1 MNYFGDIIDALAIF
15 ICIVVI
21 GCTSVQSHP
30 VEDSVISCDIYY
42 YKNDAPWVP
51 DWFCSGTVDAMLRQE
66 CIVSSDSLSIN
77 RIKHTVDSLVQLSTV
92 MISGAGKFL
101 DGGEE
106 IDTRYLVI
114 FNYPSRS
121 DTLSVGPVATSM
133 ISMHNRIFYSK
144 EIYYWIVET
153 IMSEDA
159 EWGNLFNLYHKDS
172 TFYVLPAQMDSD
184 AVIAYEYDIV
194 R

>member
-1 MNYFGDIIDALAIF
+1 MNYFGDIIVAPMIV
-15 ICIVVI
+15 ICIIVI
-21 GCTSVQSHP
+21 GCSSVQSQP
-30 VEDSVISCDIYY
+30 AEDSVISCDIYY
-42 YKNDAPWVP
+42 YKIDVPWVP

-66 CIVSSDSLSIN
+66 CMVSSDSLSIN

-92 MISGAGKFL
+92 MKSGARKL
-101 DGGEE
+101 VDEGEE

-114 FNYPSRS
+114 FNYQSRS

-133 ISMHNRIFYSK
+133 MSMHNSIFYSK
-144 EIYYWIVET
+144 KIYYWIVET
-153 IMSEDA
+153 IMSEDT
-159 EWGNLFNLYHKDS
+159 EWGSLFNLYHKDS

-184 AVIAYEYDIV
+184 AVRTNEFDTV